1 MEAQRYELFVQDGVF
16 HPNSGKKSLLTDKYR
31 KVEGF
36 PGITNEQVAGLI
48 ERFAE
53 QRLQRP

>member
-1 MEAQRYELFVQDGVF
+1 MVF
-16 HPNSGKKSLLTDKYR
+16 STPNSGKKPLLTDKYR